1 MSRPERSQTDL
12 EVLRSSHRGKFV
24 TLGVLLAAAGGLWWF
39 YNRTGPIGNDE
50 DPSHVLV
57 VTQSHV
63 RYKPYLEQWGF
74 VAQEGRL
81 QTMEEEAKEKFPE
94 EAIAGVPAI
103 LKLADWAGYAYVA
116 FENPKNVDWTGVEV
130 EGGIPSF
137 EPHQRFA
144 VVSAGDYAFPHKL
157 TVNAKPSEVM
167 RGADLDLLSA
177 LFAQEPLAGTLREDP
192 KNPPE
197 VMVLRGSLEEGIQR
211 LGAVKDAESTVAKIA
226 DKARALLV
234 DKEQGD
240 PKPAMLG
247 GIHESLNAIAL
258 ADGST
263 LVLAR
268 QVHFSS
274 TGYKAE
280 LELDRNWE
288 FSYLPAGAAPAAAG
302 PPRPEAERPEAAR
315 RPAAARALPR
325 ILPVRCGCNR
335 FGFTVVRSR
344 TNTDL
349 RRSLRY
355 FGIARHHQDQQPQ
368 APQRPDERCGR
379 RQRGPEAGAQHRAQ
393 HLATLAPRQQ
403 ASSSLAC
410 DS

>member
-1 MSRPERSQTDL
+1 MSGADRSQTDL

-74 VAQEGRL
+74 VAQEGRQL
-81 QTMEEEAKEKFPE
+81 TMEDEAKKKFPD

-116 FENPKNVDWTGVEV
+116 FENPKSVDFAGLEV

-137 EPHQRFA
+137 EPYHRFA

-157 TVNAKPSEVM
+157 TVNAKPSDVM

-197 VMVLRGSLEEGIQR
+197 VMVLRGTLEEGLQR
-211 LGAVKDAESTVAKIA
+211 LAAVKDAESTVAKIA

-234 DKEQGD
+234 DKEQTE

-268 QVHFSS
+268 QVRANSQPAESQAAVKRHF
-274 TGYKAE
+274 
-280 LELDRNWE
+280 R
-288 FSYLPAGAAPAAAG
+288 
-302 PPRPEAERPEAAR
+302 
-315 RPAAARALPR
+315 
-325 ILPVRCGCNR
+325 
-335 FGFTVVRSR
+335 
-344 TNTDL
+344 
-349 RRSLRY
+349 
-355 FGIARHHQDQQPQ
+355 
-368 APQRPDERCGR
+368 
-379 RQRGPEAGAQHRAQ
+379 
-393 HLATLAPRQQ
+393 
-403 ASSSLAC
+403 
-410 DS
+410 